1 MRSKTNFC
9 NIAVILLVLVSVGCA
24 MRMYEGAA
32 ISPKKIAVIDTQA
45 TNLGLGYWMWPA
57 IVSIDGKSTGKNPT
71 WDSMRRFK
79 RFEVL
84 PGKHTLSV
92 SVVSRH
98 HSGRGQYELTP
109 RHLSLEAKAGC
120 VYCVK
125 LLQKPGKKEW
135 YPVIVEKTAQ

>member
-1 MRSKTNFC
+1 MRILTHFY
-9 NIAVILLVLVSVGCA
+9 NIAVILLLLIFAGCTT
-24 MRMYEGAA
+24 RMYDGVT
-32 ISPKKIAVIDTQA
+32 ISPGKIAVIDTQA

-57 IVSIDGKSTGKNPT
+57 IVSIDGKKTGKT
-71 WDSMRRFK
+71 VIYDSMRRFQ

-98 HSGRGQYELTP
+98 HSGRGQYDLIP
-109 RHLSLEAKAGC
+109 RNLSLEAKAGC